1 MALPENAADFKEELK
16 GDVLIVRIKGRLD
29 ALSSPLTEKKI
40 CDFIENGQSKV
51 LLDMGGVTY
60 LSSAGMRMLLSTM
73 RKLRTFSGRLV
84 VCSTTPNVLD
94 VLKISGFDHVLEL
107 FKSEDEALKQL

>member
-1 MALPENAADFKEELK
+1 MPLPENTAEVKEELK
-16 GDVLIVRIKGRLD
+16 GDVLIVRMRGRLD
-29 ALSSPLTEKKI
+29 AISSPQTEKRI
-40 CDFIENGQSKV
+40 CDSVENGQSKV

-107 FKSEDEALKQL
+107 FKTEEEALKQL